1 MNNTR
6 MPRRPQRGFSMME
19 ILVTIVVLSIGLLGL
34 SGLQLS
40 ALRSN
45 QTAYLRSVA
54 TTLSYDIS
62 DRMRANMAAVATGDY
77 NSPTASQTAACL
89 TNAGCTPAQ
98 MAQNDA
104 FEWQAAIQNALPNS
118 AGVVCLDGTPDD
130 GTPTATAC
138 DGSGQSYAIKIWWD
152 DDRDDNFSLFA
163 TSFQP

>member
-1 MNNTR
+1 
-6 MPRRPQRGFSMME
+6 MME

-34 SGLQLS
+34 SGLQLT

-62 DRMRANMAAVATGDY
+62 DRMRANMTAVAAGDY
-77 NSPTASQTAACL
+77 NDPTVAQTTACL
-89 TNAGCTPAQ
+89 ANGGCTPAQ
-98 MAQNDA
+98 MAQHDA
-104 FEWQAAIQNALPNS
+104 FEWEAAIQNALPVG
-118 AGVVCLDGTPDD
+118 AGVVCLDSTPDD
-130 GTPTATAC
+130 GTPASTEC

-152 DDRDDNFSLFA
+152 DDRDNDFSLFA